1 MEGNCNVC
9 SNSNSNNRN
18 NNGNDSNVIYSN
30 VIYIYICIYI
40 YIYITNYL
48 QTKSCAM
55 GTICAPYINIFM
67 DHFGKQL
74 IYPFIIYPFTS
85 ILYCLALTNKRIFSK
100 TTDFEYHL
108 QELRERLVNQGLD
121 EQFSKSQND
130 RQK

>member
-1 MEGNCNVC
+1 MYVAIVTVIIEIIMEMIVMLYI
-9 SNSNSNNRN
+9 
-18 NNGNDSNVIYSN
+18 VMLY
-30 VIYIYICIYI
+30 IYIYICIYI

-48 QTKSCAM
+48 QTKTCAM

>member
-1 MEGNCNVC
+1 MYVAIVTVIIEIIMEMIVMLYI
-9 SNSNSNNRN
+9 
-18 NNGNDSNVIYSN
+18 VMLY
-30 VIYIYICIYI
+30 IYIYIYVYI

-85 ILYCLALTNKRIFSK
+85 IQYCLALTNKRICSK
-100 TTDFEYHL
+100 KTDFEYHL
-108 QELRERLVNQGLD
+108 QDFREGLVNQGLD
-121 EQFSKSQND
+121 EQFSKSQNN

>member
-1 MEGNCNVC
+1 MYVAIVTVIIEIIMEMIVMLYI
-9 SNSNSNNRN
+9 
-18 NNGNDSNVIYSN
+18 VMLY
-30 VIYIYICIYI
+30 IYIYIYVYI